1 MREIFN
7 ITVPW
12 IEEIPTRQVNCL
24 LCGKRNL
31 LPLNTFVL
39 NGKRFYTKRCLSDG
53 MMWLDPQP
61 TKEFYQHLYIEYY
74 HLGEPDDPLL
84 EQATLDVHSNE
95 EKLRE
100 IGILRLN
107 EIEKFVK
114 NGRLLEVG
122 FGSGHV
128 LMEAKARNWD
138 VFGVEI
144 APSCV
149 TAVRAKGIPAM
160 CIDFTM
166 YKQKQNF
173 FDVIAM
179 YSVIEHVHDPIAY
192 LQNAYELL
200 KTNGVLVIRLPN
212 TDDDGPPAS
221 LIAHLYHFN
230 KTTIS
235 ELLKRCGFKI
245 LEIGSWALWRPK
257 KYPGELWSM
266 SIFSRKT

>member
-12 IEEIPTRQVNCL
+12 IEEIPTRRVNCL

-31 LPLNTFVL
+31 VPLNTFVL
-39 NGKRFYTKRCLSDG
+39 NGKRFYTTRCLSDG

-61 TKEFYQHLYIEYY
+61 TKEFYQHLYTEHY
-74 HLGEPDDPLL
+74 HLGEPNDPLL
-84 EQATLDVHSNE
+84 EQATLDVHSDE

-100 IGILRLN
+100 TAILRLN
-107 EIEKFVK
+107 EIEKFVT

-138 VFGVEI
+138 VFGVEL

-149 TAVRAKGIPAM
+149 AAVREKDIPAI

-173 FDVIAM
+173 FDVVAM
-179 YSVIEHVHDPIAY
+179 YSVIEHVREPIKY

-200 KTNGVLVIRLPN
+200 KTNGILILRLPN
-212 TDDDGPPAS
+212 
-221 LIAHLYHFN
+221 
-230 KTTIS
+230 
-235 ELLKRCGFKI
+235 
-245 LEIGSWALWRPK
+245 
-257 KYPGELWSM
+257 
-266 SIFSRKT
+266 